1 MAGGG
6 GGSTVQPAPSYQ
18 LANQPWADYSAV
30 TGINSLS
37 PQNQPANTNIFNSA
51 YSSLGNVPGGGVSS
65 TGYDPAA
72 PVQAGQ
78 NILRSA
84 AGMPNMA
91 QNVWDL
97 GQFLPAEAGQ
107 IYQTGMDPQN
117 QLFRS
122 TQQQVIDQS
131 NAANA
136 SHGLADTP
144 YGAGIE
150 GSNLGNFDIAWQN
163 NLLNRQTQAA
173 TSINSI
179 MQQYNTDA
187 TTAAQILKDYGQ
199 MNQAGIGLE
208 QLGPAS
214 QLSTAEGL
222 QGLEGTVLGQQQQQ
236 ISDWL
241 AYLSQG
247 NQNQQSSVSTAASMN
262 QANQAAQ
269 ASQMQGIGQIGGML
283 GGMLGK

>member
-6 GGSTVQPAPSYQ
+6 GGTVQPAPSYQ
-18 LANQPWADYSAV
+18 LGSQPYADYSAV
-30 TGINSLS
+30 QGISSLG
-37 PQNQPANTNIFNSA
+37 PTNQPANTNIFNQA
-51 YSSLGNVPGGGVSS
+51 YGSLGNVPGGGVSS
-65 TGYDPAA
+65 TGFDPKA

-78 NILRSA
+78 NILQSA

-97 GQFLPAEAGQ
+97 GQFLPAMAGQ

-117 QLFRS
+117 QLFAS
-122 TQQQVIDQS
+122 TQRQVMDQS
-131 NAANA
+131 NAVNA

-150 GSNLGNFDIAWQN
+150 GANLGNFDIAWQN

-173 TSINSI
+173 TAVDQI

-208 QLGPAS
+208 ALGP
-214 QLSTAEGL
+214 QIQMSTAEGL
-222 QGLEGTVLGQQQQQ
+222 QGLEGTVLAQQQQQ

-247 NQNQQSSVSTAASMN
+247 NQNQQSSVSTASSMN

-269 ASQMQGIGQIGGML
+269 QSMMSGIGQIGGMM